1 MKNPLGRMTL
11 LLVFF
16 LFIFLIISYTRGY
29 RFNFKEKKISS
40 TGILAISSSP
50 KAAKV
55 YINGHLKGAT
65 DLNITLRPGVYTIE
79 INKEG
84 YMPYKTTIT
93 LRGELV
99 ETIDPI
105 LFPNN
110 PSLSPLSNLG
120 IVKAV
125 RVDQSDNI
133 ILISENESDKDGIYL
148 FNAETRPITIFAPLK
163 VLVLKKMF
171 PANLSL
177 KNSEIIFSPDYKQAL
192 IEIPSADKTALKTYL
207 VNLGV
212 ENQDPFDV
220 TASKNTLIDAW
231 DEEKNREIQ
240 KILEALPI
248 DIQKTA
254 SSSFKIIAMSPD
266 QNKILYRSNSNTK
279 IPVVI
284 NPPLIASN
292 QTKESRDI
300 GIKNIYVYDKR
311 EDKNFKIAD
320 SSFDENNLI
329 WYSDSKRLVYK
340 DSNKIS
346 ISYYDGT
353 NKQNVY
359 SGPLEE
365 DFFAINSEGRL
376 LILSNL
382 NPKSNILPDLYLVG
396 IR

>member
-11 LLVFF
+11 FLIFF
-16 LFIFLIISYTRGY
+16 IFIFLIISYARGY
-29 RFNFKEKKISS
+29 RFNFKNKQVSS

-50 KAAKV
+50 KAAKI
-55 YINGHLKGAT
+55 YINGHLKGVT
-65 DLNITLRPGVYTIE
+65 DLNITLRPGNYTIE

-84 YMPYKTTIT
+84 YMPYKTSVV
-93 LRGELV
+93 LKGELV

-120 IVKAV
+120 IVRAI
-125 RVDQSDNI
+125 RIDQSDNI
-133 ILISENESDKDGIYL
+133 ILISENDSDKDGVYL
-148 FNAETRPITIFAPLK
+148 FNAAAKPITIFTPLK
-163 VLVLKKMF
+163 LLVSKKKL
-171 PANLSL
+171 PVDLSL

-192 IEIPSADKTALKTYL
+192 LELSSDNKTILNTYL
-207 VNLGV
+207 VSIDV

-220 TASKNTLIDAW
+220 SSSKDTLIDAW
-231 DEEKNREIQ
+231 NEEKNKEMQ
-240 KILEALPI
+240 KILETLPN
-248 DIQKTA
+248 DVQKIA
-254 SSSFKIIAMSPD
+254 STSFQIISMSPD
-266 QNKILYRSNSNTK
+266 QNKILYRAIKNTK
-279 IPVVI
+279 LPLVI

-292 QTKESRDI
+292 QTKESREI
-300 GIKNIYVYDKR
+300 GLKNIYIYDKR
-311 EDKNFKIAD
+311 EDKNYKIAD
-320 SSFDENNLI
+320 ANYNEANLI
-329 WYSDSKRLVYK
+329 WYSDSKRLVFK
-340 DSNKIS
+340 DNNKIS

-353 NKQNVY
+353 SRQVVY

-365 DFFAINSEGRL
+365 EFFAVNAEGKL